1 MYAGKILV
9 HKNKKKKQK
18 TSKTPLYLV
27 KKKKKKNKPVY
38 TVELF
43 MTVNNKMFQKNCL
56 LKKTK
61 NFFFNIRSKTEAGI

>member
-9 HKNKKKKQK
+9 HKNKKQK

-27 KKKKKKNKPVY
+27 KKKKKNKPVY